1 MQRICPFEFTEFKVP
16 IYATTRNVRRTETVK
31 NMHVFEAFNKYKPHI
46 AFAIDYYFTRVST
59 IILLPGNQ
67 PDFVITRLLR
77 KMSKMQI

>member
-1 MQRICPFEFTEFKVP
+1 
-16 IYATTRNVRRTETVK
+16 
-31 NMHVFEAFNKYKPHI
+31 MHALKAFKYKPHI

-67 PDFVITRLLR
+67 PDFVITRSPR